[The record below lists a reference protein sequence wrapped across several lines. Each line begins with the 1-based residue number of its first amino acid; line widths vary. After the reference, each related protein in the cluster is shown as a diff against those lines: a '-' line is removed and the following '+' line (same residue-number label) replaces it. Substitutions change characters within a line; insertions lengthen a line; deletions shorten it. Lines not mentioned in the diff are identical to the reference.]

1 MDGSREHIAAVLW
14 RHGMVERGQHHIVAD
29 EGAVAD
35 VNAAL
40 ILELAAH
47 IEKDVLPDVDVFPA
61 VGIKGRKQAKALVHR
76 LAYEP

>member
-1 MDGSREHIAAVLW
+1 MLW

-29 EGAVAD
+29 EGAVAN

-47 IEKDVLPDVDVFPA
+47 VEKDALPNVDIFPA
-61 VGIKGRKQAKALVHR
+61 VGIKGWEKPEALVHR